1 MLVLFSQRPFQ
12 ELQNIPN
19 ISTIGIATEERTTEP
34 ARRLELSK
42 GPQAEIH
49 VMQDRFNKDIQ
60 DTTAN
65 NVDMIH
71 VDLFQD
77 TYMPMLGGDDFPMPD
92 LPQQAETDADRE
104 RLAAMATTIVQE
116 DVEMAVEQPQVQGD
130 GVQGIGKTLSNDI
143 NKMTEQQVKKYARA
157 AQTKKGVKRHLI
169 GNFSYLYYCEFSD
182 SIKRIRDKIEL

>member
-1 MLVLFSQRPFQ
+1 LFFFSQRQFQ

-19 ISTIGIATEERTTEP
+19 ISTIGIATEERTAEP

-49 VMQDRFNKDIQ
+49 VMQDRFNKEIQ

-65 NVDMIH
+65 NLNVDMIH

-77 TYMPMLGGDDFPMPD
+77 TYMPIPGGDDFPIPD
-92 LPQQAETDADRE
+92 LPQQAETDADRD
-104 RLAAMATTIVQE
+104 RLAAMATTIIQE
-116 DVEMAVEQPQVQGD
+116 DVETAVEQPQEQGD
-130 GVQGIGKTLSNDI
+130 GVQGIGKTLSNEI

-169 GNFSYLYYCEFSD
+169 GNFSYLFYF
-182 SIKRIRDKIEL
+182 

>member
-1 MLVLFSQRPFQ
+1 MFVLFSQRPFQ

-19 ISTIGIATEERTTEP
+19 ISTIGIATEERTAEP

-65 NVDMIH
+65 NANVNVDMIH

-77 TYMPMLGGDDFPMPD
+77 TYMPMPGENEFPMPD

-116 DVEMAVEQPQVQGD
+116 EVETAVEKPQAQGD
-130 GVQGIGKTLSNDI
+130 GVQGIGKTLSNEI
-143 NKMTEQQVKKYARA
+143 NKMTEQQAKKYARA

-169 GNFSYLYYCEFSD
+169 GNFSYLF
-182 SIKRIRDKIEL
+182 